1 MYLVALVKVP
11 RSNLSIVSIKILEN
25 KNYFSPPAS
34 AALLVF
40 FSVVSLDVELPHVL
54 VIARP
59 LEDGQPRVID
69 PSLASLRSLQD
80 VLAIQLRGHVSRLG
94 SSWQRSHILLHIN
107 LKMNSISNETNIV
120 FDLSSHLSWDC
131 EPGVWTGEVEAAL
144 SPVGHLRR
152 PHAGLDTLLVAPHN
166 LGSTQL
172 PFARVSSSLKF
183 ELFKM
188 MLTSINFLTGCVAWF
203 CLLRMKSWRASSG
216 GAAMDSSF
224 LFRLWPA

>member
-1 MYLVALVKVP
+1 MYLVAFVKVP
-11 RSNLSIVSIKILEN
+11 RSNLPTTNVKILIT

-40 FSVVSLDVELPHVL
+40 FSVISLHVELPHVL
-54 VIARP
+54 IIARP

-69 PSLASLRSLQD
+69 PSLAALCSLQD

-107 LKMNSISNETNIV
+107 LKTNSISNETTES
-120 FDLSSHLSWDC
+120 DLLSHLSWDC

-144 SPVGHLRR
+144 GPVRHLRR

-172 PFARVSSSLKF
+172 SFARASSSLKCERF
-183 ELFKM
+183 
-188 MLTSINFLTGCVAWF
+188 
-203 CLLRMKSWRASSG
+203 
-216 GAAMDSSF
+216 
-224 LFRLWPA
+224 